1 MEGKRNPNDMR
12 GIIPNA
18 FNHIFGFIDQ
28 KEESMQYLIRIA

>member
-1 MEGKRNPNDMR
+1 MEGKRDPIELR

-28 KEESMQYLIRIA
+28 KTENMQ